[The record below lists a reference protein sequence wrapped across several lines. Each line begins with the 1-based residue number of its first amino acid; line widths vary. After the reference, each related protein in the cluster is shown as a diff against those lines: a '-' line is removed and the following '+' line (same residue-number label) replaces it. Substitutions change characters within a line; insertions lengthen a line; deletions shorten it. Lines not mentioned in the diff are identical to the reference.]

1 MADYKKIGENTIRS
15 TETTPEVIT
24 PAAVKDVDYNYDFLI
39 EQRKQIQK
47 DYDRDAATLA
57 LRQAELDKVNELITE
72 CEKLGITSAEVKP
85 EPIEP

>member
-1 MADYKKIGENTIRS
+1 MAEFRKIDDNIIRS

-24 PAAVKDVDYNYDFLI
+24 PAVTKDVDYNYDFLI
-39 EQRKQIQK
+39 GQREQIQK
-47 DYDRDAATLA
+47 DYDRDAATLV